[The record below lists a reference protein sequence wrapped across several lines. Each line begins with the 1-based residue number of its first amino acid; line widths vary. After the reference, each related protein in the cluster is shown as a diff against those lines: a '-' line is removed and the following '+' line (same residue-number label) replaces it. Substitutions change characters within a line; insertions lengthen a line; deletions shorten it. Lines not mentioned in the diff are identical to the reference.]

1 MAITFTPSNAMAY
14 AKRFLGEM
22 PLDDAAI
29 ELRILNAAAN
39 RIHVTAPWRWSLST
53 FPDTTMIKD
62 TDDYAIS
69 DPGDVLYPVMGQLFY
84 PDGKIKDIPATAS
97 LPAND
102 SIKGEPSRWSLT
114 SATNIRVWPT
124 PSDYG
129 AGKFPILV
137 SFYKIRNT
145 VIASGNKAT
154 ATTLL
159 FPDEWFWVYEEWVL
173 YYGFKFSRDPQTGAA
188 RVTNQGSIET
198 SGQLAV
204 AQAALQEMILRE
216 KPLLMDLGEPS
227 NG

>member
-1 MAITFTPSNAMAY
+1 MAATFTPSNALSY
-14 AKRFLGEM
+14 VKRVLGNM
-22 PLDDAAI
+22 PIDDTEI

-39 RIHVTAPWRWSLST
+39 RIHVTAPWRWAVGT
-53 FPDTTMIKD
+53 FQDVLLASA
-62 TDDYAIS
+62 TDDYTIT
-69 DPGDVLYPVMGQLFY
+69 DPGDVLFPLFGQLFFV
-84 PDGKIKDIPATAS
+84 DGKVKNVTAVGS

-102 SIKGEPSRWSLT
+102 SVAGEPSRFSLT

-129 AGKFPILV
+129 SGKFPTLV
-137 SFYKIRNT
+137 SFYKKQNT
-145 VIASGNKAT
+145 VITDGNKAT
-154 ATTLL
+154 ASTLL
-159 FPDEWFWVYEEWVL
+159 FPDEWFWVFEELVL

-188 RVTNQGSIET
+188 RVNGGTVET

-216 KPLLMDLGEPS
+216 KPLLMDLGEPN